1 MKQFTKLT
9 IAISILFLTFSCSKD
24 EENNSLT
31 PDQAKI
37 KVQELINNAVVND
50 FPGLSISV
58 KSNSYN
64 YTLFAGKTNLAT
76 NANYTANTLNYMHSI
91 SKTFTAVAIL
101 KLKEQ
106 GLINLNSTMNQYLAP
121 VICNNITNGNT
132 VTVKQLL
139 NMKSGIVDYLD
150 NPQFF
155 IDAQIG
161 VLPMPSSQLLQYVY
175 NKPAHF
181 APGSQYEYSNINYHL
196 LALIIESVTNG
207 NHHDFITNT
216 IINQYNLTQTFYVPQ
231 SSYATEPANTVSS
244 YSSSIIPNQTTDIS
258 NLQFGIVKS
267 SIGDDGIIAST
278 NDIAKF
284 YKLLLQDKTLVSANS
299 LAEMTAPDNTLGQS
313 YYGMGLAS
321 YKIPTG
327 QLAIGHNGSGAGAA
341 AEAWYFPEKG
351 ITITF
356 ATNIWS
362 LDDNDPKLFKFYQLW
377 ENVTKLILEA
387 K

>member
-76 NANYTANTLNYMHSI
+76 NANYTANTLNYMNSI

-121 VICNNITNGNT
+121 EICNNITNGNT
-132 VTVKQLL
+132 ITVKQLL
-139 NMKSGIVDYLD
+139 NMKSGIADYID
-150 NPQFF
+150 NPQF
-155 IDAQIG
+155 INDAQNG
-161 VLPMPSSQLLQYVY
+161 TLPMPSSQILQYVY

-181 APGSQYEYSNINYHL
+181 VPGSQFEYSNINYHL

-216 IINQYNLTQTFYVPQ
+216 IINQFNLTETFYVPQ
-231 SSYATEPANTVSS
+231 SSYVTEPANTVSS
-244 YSSSIIPNQTTDIS
+244 YSSSIIPNQTTNIS
-258 NLQFGIVKS
+258 DLQFGIVKS
-267 SIGDDGIIAST
+267 SIGDDGIIATT

-284 YKLLLQDKTLVSANS
+284 YKLLLQDKTVLAQAS
-299 LAEMTAPDNTLGQS
+299 LNEMIASSNPIDQP
-313 YYGMGLAS
+313 YYGMGLYS
-321 YKIPTG
+321 FKVPTG
-327 QLAIGHNGSGAGAA
+327 ELAIGHDGSLIGSVAQG
-341 AEAWYFPEKG
+341 WYFPEKG
-351 ITITF
+351 ITISF

-362 LDDNDPKLFKFYQLW
+362 LNESDPIRLKYSQLW
-377 ENVTKLILEA
+377 SNITKLILEA